1 VRASEFEPVVEL
13 ESPLVQEL
21 VENSRQLCR
30 LKRLLQEGT
39 RTVFSRALAMFRL
52 LAGGNEY
59 NMPAAPLILTAL
71 SLQFEPLERDYA

>member
-1 VRASEFEPVVEL
+1 VRASEFKPVVEL

-59 NMPAAPLILTAL
+59 NGGYRHACSTPNPNRIVASI
-71 SLQFEPLERDYA
+71 